1 MMRFSC
7 FTTATAWPR
16 HCQHHATVMAR
27 YLSSSSSLPSSS
39 FKVAIVGSG
48 PSGCYTAKYLQA
60 AWKKAG
66 KGTPQIDVIERLPTP
81 YGLVR

>member
-1 MMRFSC
+1 MLRLPGVVAS
-7 FTTATAWPR
+7 WPLR
-16 HCQHHATVMAR
+16 RVVNTSDAGR
-27 YLSSSSSLPSSS
+27 YLSTATPK

-66 KGTPQIDVIERLPTP
+66 KETPHIDVIERLPTP